1 MANRSHFIGALLLLA
16 VAAPASALSYSSL
29 YVFGDSLVD
38 SGNAYGFTAGAQ
50 PSTANG
56 YYQGRFSNG
65 YNFADYLAT
74 DIGVSVPSPAI
85 YGGTN
90 VAVGGAEA
98 ETKPGQSSLSF
109 LSQIGFYTSF
119 IATTIPSDA
128 LVLVTFG
135 GNDVRATRYAGG
147 VADFSGAATD
157 FATGLSYLYGLGA
170 RNFVIT
176 GAPDIGALPD
186 SVAAVGDI
194 DGRLHDLTMRSQ
206 QISDLFQ
213 ADAGALNALPG
224 TNVTFFD
231 LLGFENRVL
240 ADPAAYGLP
249 ATLDS
254 TTPCQTIGG
263 GVPQVAQCANS
274 LYFDT
279 IHPTTQIHAVIAGAI
294 AAQLPVP
301 EVATWALM
309 IGGFGAVGMRL
320 RRQRTALAA

>member
-1 MANRSHFIGALLLLA
+1 MANRSKFIGALLLFA

-38 SGNAYGFTAGAQ
+38 SGNVYAFTSGAQ
-50 PSTANG
+50 PAIANG

-65 YNFADYLAT
+65 YNFADYLAM
-74 DIGVSVPSPAI
+74 DIGVAVPLPAV

-109 LSQIGFYTSF
+109 LSQIGFYTNF
-119 IATTIPSDA
+119 VAATIPSDA

-135 GNDVRATRYAGG
+135 GNDVRATRYDGG
-147 VADFSGAATD
+147 VADFSGAAAD
-157 FATGLSYLYGLGA
+157 FASGLSYLYGLGA
-170 RNFVIT
+170 RNFAIT

-186 SVAAVGDI
+186 SIAAVGGI
-194 DGRLHDLTMRSQ
+194 DGRLRDLTERSQ
-206 QISDLFQ
+206 QLSDLFR
-213 ADAGALNALPG
+213 ADADMLNALPG
-224 TNVTFFD
+224 ANVTFFD
-231 LLGFENRVL
+231 LLGFENKVL

-254 TTPCQTIGG
+254 ATPCQTIGG
-263 GVPQVAQCANS
+263 GVPQVAQCWNS

-279 IHPTTQIHAVIAGAI
+279 IHPTTQIHAAI
-294 AAQLPVP
+294 ADAISAQLPVP

-309 IGGFGAVGMRL
+309 IAGFGVVGMSL
-320 RRQRTALAA
+320 RRQRTAAMV